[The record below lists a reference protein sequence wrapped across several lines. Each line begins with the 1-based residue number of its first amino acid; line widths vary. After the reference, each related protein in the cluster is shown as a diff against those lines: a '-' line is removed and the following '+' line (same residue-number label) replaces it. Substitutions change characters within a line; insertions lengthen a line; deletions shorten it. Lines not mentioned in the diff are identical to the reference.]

1 MKQKIF
7 IILIISILVSSF
19 ASAQSVAIKTN
30 LLYDATTSINLGIE
44 TRVAP
49 RWSLDISGNYNPW
62 NMPNNAKLKH
72 LMVQPEARYWFCEVL
87 NGHFFAIHLHGG
99 AFNFGGIKN
108 SINFLGTN
116 YSRLTDHRFQGYF
129 VGAGIGYGYSW
140 MLSRHWN
147 LEAEIGLGYS
157 YVMYD
162 VYECA
167 DCGKK
172 VEEDKNHH
180 YVGVTK
186 AALNLVYAF

>member
-1 MKQKIF
+1 MKQKLF
-7 IILIISILVSSF
+7 IIFLVGLF
-19 ASAQSVAIKTN
+19 AFAPIFGQSVAIKSN
-30 LLYDATTSINLGIE
+30 LLYDATATINLGFE
-44 TRVAP
+44 TRIAP

-62 NMPNNAKLKH
+62 NMPNGAKWKH
-72 LMVQPEARYWFCEVL
+72 WMAQPELRYWFCEVL
-87 NGHFFAIHLHGG
+87 NGHFVAVHLHGG

-108 SINFLGTN
+108 NVDFLGTD

-129 VGAGIGYGYSW
+129 VGAGIAYGYSW
-140 MLSRHWN
+140 ILSRHWN
-147 LEAEIGLGYS
+147 LEAMIGFGYS

-180 YVGVTK
+180 YVGATK
-186 AALNLVYAF
+186 AAINLVYAF

>member
-1 MKQKIF
+1 MKQKL
-7 IILIISILVSSF
+7 LIIFLVGLFAFAPILG
-19 ASAQSVAIKTN
+19 QSVAIKSN
-30 LLYDATTSINLGIE
+30 LLYDATSTINLGFEI
-44 TRVAP
+44 RMAP

-62 NMPNNAKLKH
+62 DMPNGAKWKH
-72 LMVQPEARYWFCEVL
+72 WMAQPELRYWFCEVL
-87 NGHFFAIHLHGG
+87 NGHFVAIHLHGG

-108 SINFLGTN
+108 NINFLGTD

-129 VGAGIGYGYSW
+129 VGAGLGYGYSW

-172 VEEDKNHH
+172 VEEDKNHN

-186 AALNLVYAF
+186 AAINLIYAF